1 MCFLN
6 AQSSTLKKHR
16 QICNIELVIF
26 LRLKV
31 FVNIIYKTQT
41 IILSHFYDVTTQP
54 MSKKMKV
61 FLYVVYVVYS
71 ILIKYYKIDK
81 EKSIINIVP
90 VSTKLRALF
99 PFLL

>member
-61 FLYVVYVVYS
+61 FLYVVYS

>member
-16 QICNIELVIF
+16 QICNIDLVIF

-61 FLYVVYVVYS
+61 FLYVVYS
-71 ILIKYYKIDK
+71 ILIEYYKIGK